1 VEFGC
6 GFKCRIAS
14 VVVLKRYENKPNTYI
29 VMPSDI
35 IKMNPVPN
43 NRNGGALK
51 GGVCV

>member
-14 VVVLKRYENKPNTYI
+14 VIVLKRYENVPNTYI
-29 VMPSDI
+29 VMFSDI

-43 NRNGGALK
+43 NRNGRAWN